1 VGNFVNISPFLR
13 VREAEIYIRSSI
25 SSTLS
30 RSTLVYKYRK
40 TIIIVIVV
48 QEKFKMENLEARLT
62 TIEDEWEVR
71 FDTLNAEY
79 VALKT
84 TMESELEAR
93 MTEVNAEGC
102 EIEALGAE
110 YENLFTTDPES
121 SDASDVLKW
130 ITGVRT
136 KQIALSA
143 RIAQLKI
150 QQDDAE
156 AEWDVLWAARK
167 AEQQTL
173 RDEVHDQKEAYE
185 AAINTELE
193 VWYSAWQSA
202 YNEELRTTPATGS
215 VGMAEIC
222 SICTEDFVHR
232 EDTGFQLSCN
242 HQFHQLCLKPWIKDS
257 YTCPLCRQIP
267 SSG

>member
-1 VGNFVNISPFLR
+1 M
-13 VREAEIYIRSSI
+13 
-25 SSTLS
+25 
-30 RSTLVYKYRK
+30 
-40 TIIIVIVV
+40 VV
-48 QEKFKMENLEARLT
+48 QDKFKMENLEARLT

-143 RIAQLKI
+143 RIAQLRI

-156 AEWDVLWAARK
+156 AEWDVQWAAIEK
-167 AEQQTL
+167 LNNKLFEM
-173 RDEVHDQKEAYE
+173 KY
-185 AAINTELE
+185 
-193 VWYSAWQSA
+193 
-202 YNEELRTTPATGS
+202 
-215 VGMAEIC
+215 M
-222 SICTEDFVHR
+222 
-232 EDTGFQLSCN
+232 
-242 HQFHQLCLKPWIKDS
+242 IKRR
-257 YTCPLCRQIP
+257 LMRLL
-267 SSG
+267 